1 MNHQHVKELT
11 ELAHWCRQETGLSV
25 NFEIKIWSFKTYE
38 EQETEY
44 SFWIEDL
51 FSQRTKDSLML
62 MTLIPYIKG
71 LCHKQQ
77 LKGLAA

>member
-1 MNHQHVKELT
+1 MNIQHVKELS
-11 ELAHWCRQETGLSV
+11 ELAQWCKNETGLSA
-25 NFEIKIWSFKTYE
+25 NFEIKVWSFKCNE
-38 EQETEY
+38 HQEIEY
-44 SFWIEDL
+44 TFWIEDL

-62 MTLIPYIKG
+62 MTLVPYIKG

>member
-1 MNHQHVKELT
+1 MNIEHVRELT
-11 ELAHWCRQETGLSV
+11 KLVDWCKQETGLSV
-25 NFEIKIWSFKTYE
+25 NFEIKIWSFKCNE

-71 LCHKQQ
+71 LCHKLQ